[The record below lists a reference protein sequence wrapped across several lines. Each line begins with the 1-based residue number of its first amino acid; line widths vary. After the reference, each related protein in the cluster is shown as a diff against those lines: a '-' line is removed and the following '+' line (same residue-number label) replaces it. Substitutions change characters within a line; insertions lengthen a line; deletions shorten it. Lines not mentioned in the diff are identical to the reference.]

1 MDQQGLVVQQF
12 GSTAANYLSSSVHAQ
27 GQDLQR
33 LGALAARLQ
42 AQRSLDLGCGAGHAS
57 FALASAQAGSV
68 TAYDLSDEMLQVVAT
83 EAHKRGLAN
92 LDTRQGPA
100 EKLPF
105 ADASFDLVAT
115 RFSAHH
121 WLHMGSAVAEMA
133 RVLKPGGTLVVIDVV
148 APETPLYDTVLQT
161 VELLRDSSHVRDYR
175 ISEWKAMLGA
185 AGLQVTGSDSWKL
198 PLEFGSWVKRIRT
211 SAERVAALQVTMR
224 ELPREVKEYFA
235 VQADG
240 SFSSDTAWIEARH

>member
-12 GSTAANYLSSSVHAQ
+12 GSTAANYLSSTVHAQ

-33 LGALAARLQ
+33 LAALATRLQ
-42 AQRSLDLGCGAGHAS
+42 ARHSLDLGCGAGHAS
-57 FALASAQAGSV
+57 FALASAGTGNV
-68 TAYDLSDEMLQVVAT
+68 TAYDLSDEMLQVVAA
-83 EAHKRGLAN
+83 EAHRRGFAN
-92 LDTRQGPA
+92 LDTRQGPV

-105 ADASFDLVAT
+105 ADASFDLVTT

-121 WLHMGSAVAEMA
+121 WLDMGSAVAEMA

-175 ISEWKAMLGA
+175 
-185 AGLQVTGSDSWKL
+185 
-198 PLEFGSWVKRIRT
+198 
-211 SAERVAALQVTMR
+211 
-224 ELPREVKEYFA
+224 
-235 VQADG
+235 
-240 SFSSDTAWIEARH
+240 